1 MDLPFY
7 LNTVPGISALL
18 FGLTAVVFVLRK
30 FNMRQQQVQRTSD
43 LLARINH
50 LDQIIRVDPSNAIA
64 FWEKGQLH
72 EAMGHHEQALRLYR
86 TAHLMCP
93 KAYST
98 GDYVDAYER
107 LSTLSTRL
115 NSKSRIQSV
124 SRS

>member
-1 MDLPFY
+1 MDLAFFV
-7 LNTVPGISALL
+7 NTIPGISALL
-18 FGLTAVVFVLRK
+18 LGLAAVVFVLRK
-30 FNMRQQQVQRTSD
+30 FNMRQQRIQRTSD

-50 LDQIIRVDPSNAIA
+50 LDQMIRVDPGNAIA

-107 LSTLSTRL
+107 LSAMSTRL
-115 NSKSRIQSV
+115 NPKSRIQSV